1 MVIFIHLSNRYK
13 RFLVVCEDFIQ
24 LHYRAMRKQRRKR
37 RSQRN
42 TNNDRKRRKSNVFK
56 FEVPPHLLYL
66 ARAAVQAICRVFS
79 ARPYFNYRDKVA
91 TVIVNNLVN
100 RDEVISDNCYDC
112 LKTIYKEDQLGET
125 VFECVKRTKLL
136 VRSYTA
142 KLPPKIL
149 YSLLN
154 LRITKAKSS
163 EQQAIDLKQ
172 IRSKLNKMSRQ
183 ERRRHKELQKL
194 DRQLAEARA
203 EDSEERKSRIHTEI
217 LKQLMNIYFWILKKE
232 DRPSQLLTPLLEGLS
247 KYAHLLNIE
256 FFDDLLDVLHRLM
269 DNEELTESQTCHCL
283 LTVFKI
289 LSGQG
294 QVLNVDVTRFYSQL
308 YAVLLSLNI
317 ALPHDFTPTMLQ
329 CLELTLLKKKDASQ
343 QRLLAFTKRL
353 LTTSLQVDP
362 IRNDYRINSGKNN

>member
-1 MVIFIHLSNRYK
+1 M
-13 RFLVVCEDFIQ
+13 VCEDFIQ
-24 LHYRAMRKQRRKR
+24 LQYRAVRKQRR
-37 RSQRN
+37 
-42 TNNDRKRRKSNVFK
+42 RKRVQGRKGKGHQKANRDSAK
-56 FEVPPHLLYL
+56 FEVPPHLLQL
-66 ARAAVQAICRVFS
+66 SRAAVQALSRVFA
-79 ARPYFNYRDKVA
+79 ARPHFNYRDKVA

-100 RDEVISDNCYDC
+100 RDEVISDACYDC

-142 KLPPKIL
+142 KLPPKVL

-163 EQQAIDLKQ
+163 EQEAIDLKQ
-172 IRSKLNKMSRQ
+172 VRSKLGKMSRQ

-203 EDSEERKSRIHTEI
+203 EDSEDRKSRIHTEI
-217 LKQLMNIYFWILKKE
+217 LKQLMSIYFWILKKD

-269 DNEELTESQTCHCL
+269 DSEELTESQTCHCL

-289 LSGQG
+289 LGGQG
-294 QVLNVDVTRFYSQL
+294 QVLNVDATRFYSQL
-308 YAVLLSLNI
+308 YVTLLGLHVCV
-317 ALPHDFTPTMLQ
+317 PHDFTPTMLQ
-329 CLELTLLKKKDASQ
+329 CLELTLLKKKDASH

-353 LTTSLQVDP
+353 LTTALQVVNTLDKKH
-362 IRNDYRINSGKNN
+362 IYLH